1 MINGSRYLKNRW
13 LFLHGSGSGK
23 FDNTRNGLRRTLLDY
38 LVKLYHCGLYEFNSE
53 PYQGYTLSALLN
65 LQAFAG
71 DSVRLMAE
79 KILDRVCTRYA
90 FGSMRFKRYPPFRR
104 RYDRAG
110 RTSFTRD
117 YTGVM
122 MKVWASFSGAVPPIW
137 HGGYAQALWAAIM
150 PYRPPRTVISRVLGP
165 GGAYFIRMGHGK
177 GASPEI
183 YSADSALLLS
193 AGGVS
198 RGRRSFLIARPIVL
212 ITASGGSALD
222 SVFHL
227 EGPGS
232 DFRKWNNTGV
242 YRNFACAAGPVHVP
256 KGRLPAASGDHWSI
270 YALNRGRLLACYS
283 TPALGMM
290 AVCRHGSPATLLH
303 EILLTNPDTSRLEH
317 VFVHPDGDLITYDV
331 HAPRHCWIIASVNGR
346 AVNRSFDGWPFFTLE
361 KD

>member
-1 MINGSRYLKNRW
+1 
-13 LFLHGSGSGK
+13 
-23 FDNTRNGLRRTLLDY
+23 
-38 LVKLYHCGLYEFNSE
+38 
-53 PYQGYTLSALLN
+53 
-65 LQAFAG
+65 
-71 DSVRLMAE
+71 MAE

-90 FGSMRFKRYPPFRR
+90 FGSLDFKRYPPFRR
-104 RYDRAG
+104 RYDRAS

-122 MKVWASFSGAVPPIW
+122 MKVWASFSGAVPPVW
-137 HGGYAQALWAAIM
+137 HGGYAHALWAAVL
-150 PYRPPRTVISRVLGP
+150 PYRPPRSVISRVLDP

-227 EGPGS
+227 EGPGD

-256 KGRLPAASGDHWSI
+256 EGRLPAASVHNWSI
-270 YALNRGRLLACYS
+270 YELDRGRLLACYS
-283 TPALGMM
+283 TPALGIM
-290 AVCRHGSPATLLH
+290 AVCRAGSPAALLDELVH
-303 EILLTNPDTSRLEH
+303 ANPETSRLKR
-317 VFVHPDGDLITYDV
+317 VFVHPDGDLIVYDV
-331 HAPRHCWIIASVNGR
+331 RAARNRWVIASVNGR
-346 AVNRSFDGWPFFTLE
+346 PADRRFDSWPFFWV
-361 KD
+361 DSRR